1 VATLYALSIR
11 SWTTGER
18 TVMLY
23 LKSCPRCTGD
33 INADSDTH
41 GTFLKCLQCGFSKD
55 LSPEMAARL
64 FGRNTARPVEPIA
77 YPDQHVA

>member
-1 VATLYALSIR
+1 
-11 SWTTGER
+11 
-18 TVMLY
+18 MLY

-33 INADSDTH
+33 INADSDMH

-64 FGRNTARPVEPIA
+64 FGKPLGAPATPLP
-77 YPDQHVA
+77 YTDQKAA

>member
-1 VATLYALSIR
+1 
-11 SWTTGER
+11 
-18 TVMLY
+18 MLY

-55 LSPEMAARL
+55 LSPDMAARL
-64 FGRNTARPVEPIA
+64 FGRRITPAVPVVEPGQQA
-77 YPDQHVA
+77 A

>member
-1 VATLYALSIR
+1 
-11 SWTTGER
+11 
-18 TVMLY
+18 MLY

-64 FGRNTARPVEPIA
+64 FGRSTARPIERIA
-77 YPDQHVA
+77 YPDQNAA

>member
-1 VATLYALSIR
+1 MR
-11 SWTTGER
+11 SNL
-18 TVMLY
+18 LY

-33 INADSDTH
+33 VHADSDMH

-64 FGRNTARPVEPIA
+64 FRTPSSVPSAPVALPGQQA
-77 YPDQHVA
+77 A

>member
-1 VATLYALSIR
+1 
-11 SWTTGER
+11 
-18 TVMLY
+18 MLY

-64 FGRNTARPVEPIA
+64 FGGASTGRPIERTA
-77 YPDQHVA
+77 YPDQNVA

>member
-1 VATLYALSIR
+1 
-11 SWTTGER
+11 
-18 TVMLY
+18 MLY

-55 LSPEMAARL
+55 LSPDMAARL
-64 FGRNTARPVEPIA
+64 FGKAGTDLRTPL
-77 YPDQHVA
+77 PDQKAA